1 MMFLDASAVMYAFE
15 LISSLVHHR
24 EVGVTKCVTYVS
36 EVLGFA
42 PLLPVHPT
50 VVVAAPPANFT
61 VWPVLGSCKVV
72 CLVAPLPVQN
82 YSLDSVFTVR
92 VVESP
97 VKVAPASSW
106 MSGMDNS
113 FTRTLPA
120 TPSSPECAWLSG
132 LTTLRAYVVPSIAL
146 DICPWTNDLNHSFVQ
161 QSSQTSSYSSYSWL
175 FVVLLSAPLLFP
187 LVFVRGKRAGTSYN
201 VSNMTDILLV
211 WAKAYGDLVRI
222 GKEDNDAAQLTI
234 AKLLAAKASFV
245 QEFKSWSKT
254 LLIEGELYYT
264 LTRSHRSNISVEAS
278 IASAEEAGTKHCSK
292 LMTTIETL
300 TKWTIKLQSQIA
312 TLKSTIG
319 NHVATI
325 CALGITLQVA
335 NRNLDQVLVRLASME
350 FELEQQKLETCHATG
365 RLAELMKELEELRH
379 SSTSAAPN
387 TDAGTVPQVVADEIA
402 IKDIPAIAVDAGA
415 PDANVLEEDVDDYF
429 PEVVID
435 FPDWNSDVAI
445 AQREADKEAQKLV
458 TASERKV
465 EKEAQKALEKHYK
478 YLEKRPSFV
487 AAQQLAWDQLENVL
501 VYTTDSPAA
510 IYRWTH
516 GWHLS
521 SAAAEF

>member
-1 MMFLDASAVMYAFE
+1 
-15 LISSLVHHR
+15 
-24 EVGVTKCVTYVS
+24 
-36 EVLGFA
+36 
-42 PLLPVHPT
+42 
-50 VVVAAPPANFT
+50 
-61 VWPVLGSCKVV
+61 V

-82 YSLDSVFTVR
+82 YGLDSVFAVR

-97 VKVAPASSW
+97 VKVAPTSSW
-106 MSGMDNS
+106 MSGMDNT

-120 TPSSPECAWLSG
+120 ISSSPECAWLSG
-132 LTTLRAYVVPSIAL
+132 LTTLRTYVAPSIAL
-146 DICPWTNDLNHSFVQ
+146 DICPWTNDLKHSFVQ
-161 QSSQTSSYSSYSWL
+161 QSSQPPSSASSCAWL
-175 FVVLLSAPLLFP
+175 FVVLLSAPLLFS
-187 LVFVRGKRAGTSYN
+187 LVFVRGKQAGTSYN

-222 GKEDNDAAQLTI
+222 GKEDRDAAQMTI
-234 AKLLAAKASFV
+234 TKLLAAKASSV

-254 LLIEGELYYT
+254 LLIE
-264 LTRSHRSNISVEAS
+264 VEAS
-278 IASAEEAGTKHCSK
+278 IASAEESGMKHCSK
-292 LMTTIETL
+292 LMTAVETL
-300 TKWTIKLQSQIA
+300 TKWTVKLQLQIA

-335 NRNLDQVLVRLASME
+335 NRNLDHALVRLSST
-350 FELEQQKLETCHATG
+350 ELELGQQKLETCLATG
-365 RLAELMKELEELRH
+365 RLAELMKELEELRQ
-379 SSTSAAPN
+379 SSTTTAPN
-387 TDAGTVPQVVADEIA
+387 YDAGTVPQVVADEIA
-402 IKDIPAIAVDAGA
+402 IEDIPAIVVDVGA